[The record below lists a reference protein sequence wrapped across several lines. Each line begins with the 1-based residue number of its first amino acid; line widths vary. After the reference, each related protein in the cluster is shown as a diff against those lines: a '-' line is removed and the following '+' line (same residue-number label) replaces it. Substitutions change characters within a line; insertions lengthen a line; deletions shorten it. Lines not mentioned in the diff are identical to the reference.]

1 MLSRLPEIA
10 SNAAARPI
18 ELSVN
23 NQKVTCYPHDTVA
36 TALLAADQ
44 VACRT
49 SVVTG
54 QARGPF
60 CMMGVCYECLVTI
73 DGQPNQQGCMT
84 RVRAGMVITFQ
95 HGARKVE
102 PT

>member
-1 MLSRLPEIA
+1 
-10 SNAAARPI
+10 
-18 ELSVN
+18 
-23 NQKVTCYPHDTVA
+23 
-36 TALLAADQ
+36 
-44 VACRT
+44 
-49 SVVTG
+49 
-54 QARGPF
+54 
-60 CMMGVCYECLVTI
+60 MMGVCYECLVTI